1 MLISPKLL
9 RASVN
14 CLDYGTDS
22 LVEIIILDPSVEQR
36 RVTYFLNRCFQPPLN
51 RFWRFTAT
59 LHKSLSQDSRIAR

>member
-22 LVEIIILDPSVEQR
+22 LVEIIIPDPSRE
-36 RVTYFLNRCFQPPLN
+36 
-51 RFWRFTAT
+51 
-59 LHKSLSQDSRIAR
+59 